1 MDYLFFSPRK
11 FKIWYMLEKE
21 EKNKTS
27 PWTESQA
34 RSDTWMEVVQKSQSS
49 IGPLAGLSGGV
60 SLAALNVN

>member
-1 MDYLFFSPRK
+1 
-11 FKIWYMLEKE
+11 MLEKE

-27 PWTESQA
+27 PWTES
-34 RSDTWMEVVQKSQSS
+34 DTWMEVVQESQSS